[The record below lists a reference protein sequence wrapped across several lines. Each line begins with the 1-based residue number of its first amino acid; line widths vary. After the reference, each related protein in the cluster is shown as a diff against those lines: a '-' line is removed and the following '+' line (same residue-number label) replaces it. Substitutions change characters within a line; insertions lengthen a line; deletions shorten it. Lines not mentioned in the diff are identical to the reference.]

1 MSIDE
6 LFLLLMIVLIGISM
20 VGFIIVWIIY
30 SGCDE

>member
-20 VGFIIVWIIY
+20 VGFVWIIY